1 MATANATLVYDTYV
15 SDSAKNTSY
24 DTSEFASIGKTYR
37 IAVQQY
43 NIPTLQDIVLQS
55 AKLRLYVHESIS
67 GAKVSVALYEQSSK
81 FSKLTYNDWIPV
93 MDRKILDAQGS
104 FTFTKGS
111 SDYDE
116 WIEIDITNLV
126 LGNLGKQN
134 FTLGITTNKATFVI
148 IETSRNTHAPQI
160 VITYQDATP
169 FAPTIIYP
177 DGEIVENAGTM
188 RFQWRHN
195 ASGGSAQSKF
205 ELGWKM
211 QSDPSWT
218 TVTQSTGNQYYDIDA
233 SKFKN
238 GIVEW
243 RVRTYNSK
251 GLASD
256 YATAQFFVVG
266 KPGNPSIASI
276 KNDAITEIAWT
287 ANKSE
292 EASARLEILQDGK
305 VLISSGEI
313 AAGIEDIWRP
323 NIMLPNGAYVA
334 TLEISNIYGI
344 WSGKIAKT
352 FNIGASTPARPNLKV
367 YNQGDAIK
375 LEYTGPD
382 AEYFIY
388 RSEDGEDFK
397 PIARTANK
405 SYMDYAVKSKSRY
418 VYYVRAYS
426 GGYSDSDK
434 KDMAVI
440 YKGYIFSGLSGEEKV
455 TAYLSEDEYINPGI
469 EKETDVTLVR
479 YIGREY
485 PVREASGFKAQSV
498 GLSFFVYEKD
508 YKKLESLLDK
518 NTPVCIRSD
527 EFRIWCSIGQYSA
540 ERNKLLKGYTVD
552 LTGERVDYKEVID
565 YA

>member
-24 DTSEFASIGKTYR
+24 DTSEFASLGKTYR

-43 NIPTLQDIVLQS
+43 NIPSLQDIVLQS
-55 AKLRLYVHESIS
+55 AKLRLYVHESVS

-81 FSKLTYNDWIPV
+81 FNKLTYNDWIPV

-126 LGNLGKQN
+126 LGNLEKQN
-134 FTLGITTNKATFVI
+134 FTLGITTDKATFVI

-195 ASGGSAQSKF
+195 ASGGSTQSKF

-323 NIMLPNGAYVA
+323 NIMLSNGAYVV

-352 FNIGASTPARPNLKV
+352 FNIGASAPAKPNLKV
-367 YNQGDAIK
+367 YNQGDAIR
-375 LEYTGPD
+375 LDYTGPD

-434 KDMAVI
+434 KDMAVV
-440 YKGYIFSGLSGEEKV
+440 YKGYIFSDLSGEEKV

-469 EKETDVTLVR
+469 DIIIL
-479 YIGREY
+479 ISSGLGNGC
-485 PVREASGFKAQSV
+485 PVYRAGISCQGSQWFQSSISGIELFC
-498 GLSFFVYEKD
+498 
-508 YKKLESLLDK
+508 
-518 NTPVCIRSD
+518 T
-527 EFRIWCSIGQYSA
+527 
-540 ERNKLLKGYTVD
+540 
-552 LTGERVDYKEVID
+552 
-565 YA
+565 